1 MWGKEWKILES
12 NFKNV
17 DEVDQR
23 MEIENTGS
31 VSYKLDAQIY
41 VLGRLSCRIVPHL

>member
-1 MWGKEWKILES
+1 MWGKDWKILES

-17 DEVDQR
+17 DEVDQG
-23 MEIENTGS
+23 IEKTGS
-31 VSYKLDAQIY
+31 MSQTLDTQIC